1 MAGVK
6 KKDIPNEAEMFVML
20 WELTKDFWIPE
31 DTDEYYRQFN
41 ERANEIVNKTHSELG
56 KYLII
61 TLSEYF
67 DKKFTA
73 QSGEI
78 RELKEGERNE
88 KSTKCNAPG

>member
-1 MAGVK
+1 MARVK

-20 WELTKDFWIPE
+20 WELTKDFWLPE

-56 KYLII
+56 KVLILA
-61 TLSEYF
+61 LSEF
-67 DKKFTA
+67 LDKKFVT

-78 RELKEGERNE
+78 RELKEEE
-88 KSTKCNAPG
+88 HVV

>member
-56 KYLII
+56 KVL
-61 TLSEYF
+61 TLALSEF
-67 DKKFTA
+67 LDKKFVT

-78 RELKEGERNE
+78 RELKEGEHVV
-88 KSTKCNAPG
+88 

>member
-6 KKDIPNEAEMFVML
+6 KKDIPNEAEMFIML

-31 DTDEYYRQFN
+31 DTDKYYRQFN

-56 KYLII
+56 KVLILA
-61 TLSEYF
+61 LSEF
-67 DKKFTA
+67 LDKKFVT

-78 RELKEGERNE
+78 RELKEEE
-88 KSTKCNAPG
+88 HIV

>member
-41 ERANEIVNKTHSELG
+41 ERTNEIVKETHSELG
-56 KYLII
+56 KVLILA
-61 TLSEYF
+61 LSEF
-67 DKKFTA
+67 LDKKFVT

-78 RELKEGERNE
+78 RELKEGEHVV
-88 KSTKCNAPG
+88 

>member
-1 MAGVK
+1 MARVK

-20 WELTKDFWIPE
+20 WELTKDFWLPE

-56 KYLII
+56 KVLILA
-61 TLSEYF
+61 LSEF
-67 DKKFTA
+67 LDKKFVT

-78 RELKEGERNE
+78 RELKEEE
-88 KSTKCNAPG
+88 H

>member
-20 WELTKDFWIPE
+20 WELIKDFWLPE

-56 KYLII
+56 KVLILA
-61 TLSEYF
+61 LSEF
-67 DKKFTA
+67 LDKKFVT

-78 RELKEGERNE
+78 RELKEEE
-88 KSTKCNAPG
+88 HVV

>member
-41 ERANEIVNKTHSELG
+41 ERTNEIVKETHSELG
-56 KYLII
+56 KVLII
-61 TLSEYF
+61 ALSKFF
-67 DKKFTA
+67 DEKFVA

-78 RELKEGERNE
+78 RELKEGEHVV
-88 KSTKCNAPG
+88 

>member
-41 ERANEIVNKTHSELG
+41 ERANEIVSKTHSELG
-56 KYLII
+56 KYLIL

-67 DKKFTA
+67 DKKFAA

-78 RELKEGERNE
+78 RKLKEGERNG
-88 KSTKCNAPG
+88 SSIKCNAPG